1 MDDNFDDYFMN
12 DSPEAEQEP
21 QPHRET
27 AQEREDREIAE
38 ATIERRHNTVRLM
51 LIGAIIL
58 MVLTLGWWVWSRYYS
73 PYEQGQYKGWVL
85 HFASQGHLIKTFEG
99 EMLVIA
105 YADDSIARRD
115 TLSFTILQDTL
126 ARDAMRWNADGRR
139 LIIGYERYSGRL
151 PWRGSSVVVTDIAM
165 DSDRIER
172 LGPVPASE
180 P

>member
-1 MDDNFDDYFMN
+1 ME
-12 DSPEAEQEP
+12 SITQEI
-21 QPHRET
+21 QFTHRYWVLLLPLILMSADIVT
-27 AQEREDREIAE
+27 GWIQ
-38 ATIERRHNTVRLM
+38 ATINGTWDSTKMRTGLFRK
-51 LIGAIIL
+51 
-58 MVLTLGWWVWSRYYS
+58 S
-73 PYEQGQYKGWVL
+73 
-85 HFASQGHLIKTFEG
+85 G